1 MRMRT
6 LHWLTSNVYGVIFT
20 VLKQLKTSCNTVH
33 TEVINKTDN
42 KIMRQS
48 Q

>member
-1 MRMRT
+1 MRMRA
-6 LHWLTSNVYGVIFT
+6 LHWLTSNVHGVIFT

-33 TEVINKTDN
+33 TEVINKKDN